1 MNIIHILMSFVLQVI
16 DAKKQ
21 KIPGGEKLNR
31 IIGQM
36 PCVISH
42 TGRIHSGS
50 PFKRPVPVD
59 DSFANL
65 SVMSGDI
72 SVQVVRDVKR
82 H

>member
-1 MNIIHILMSFVLQVI
+1 MQVI
-16 DAKKQ
+16 DATKQ

-31 IIGQM
+31 IIGQI
-36 PCVISH
+36 PSVISH

-50 PFKRPVPVD
+50 PLKRNLPVD
-59 DSFANL
+59 DSFANM

-82 H
+82 Q